1 MELKRQRR
9 AVGGEAL
16 PFVLKA
22 LPRMELGFMPGVK
35 TRLSLS
41 NEVIINA
48 NLIAVNT
55 YHLS

>member
-1 MELKRQRR
+1 MELKRQRGS
-9 AVGGEAL
+9 VGGEAL

-41 NEVIINA
+41 NKVIINA
-48 NLIAVNT
+48 NLIAVNS
-55 YHLS
+55 YYLS

>member
-1 MELKRQRR
+1 MELKRQQGS
-9 AVGGEAL
+9 VGGEAL

-22 LPRMELGFMPGVK
+22 LPRMELGFMLGLK

-41 NEVIINA
+41 NLVIINA
-48 NLIAVNT
+48 NSLAVNG

>member
-1 MELKRQRR
+1 MEPKRQRR
-9 AVGGEAL
+9 SVGGEAL

-48 NLIAVNT
+48 NLIHANS

>member
-1 MELKRQRR
+1 MELKRQRGS
-9 AVGGEAL
+9 VGGEAL

-41 NEVIINA
+41 NKVIINA
-48 NLIAVNT
+48 NLIAVNS
-55 YHLS
+55 YH

>member
-1 MELKRQRR
+1 MELKRQQGS
-9 AVGGEAL
+9 VGGEAL

-22 LPRMELGFMPGVK
+22 LPRMELGFMLGLK

-41 NEVIINA
+41 NLVIINA
-48 NLIAVNT
+48 NSLAVNR